1 MKNNLELDKNNG
13 VTKSNVKRSNIFN
26 EFFWICSGANRHIL
40 RQCPTEYSKY
50 FGIGGTIFFT
60 AAMAMLSG
68 GYAFYTIFNS
78 INLAIIFGVF
88 WGLLIFNLDRFIVNT
103 MYSDGK
109 HTISWGEFIAGLPRL
124 VIALFLGVVI
134 STPLELKIFEDE
146 INVEIDRLIEQKLE
160 NYIAKDSVVL
170 NELKQE
176 KLLLYARMDSLS
188 VTTPAQNF
196 YENLLTNESNQRELL
211 TQKKQNALNEQ
222 NKLNNEIHN
231 LRRRR
236 NNTTDSI
243 TLVQINRSIRSKTK
257 RVNTLS
263 TTIANIDDQINVS
276 FSEANDII
284 IKGINQKDDEIKN
297 LQEAIAKV
305 DEKISIVESRIDSAA
320 VVYKAKLDKEF
331 RGFQAHMLAF
341 EEIKKNETTKLV
353 SLFIMFMFII
363 IEIAPT
369 LFKMMIASGPYDELL
384 REEMER
390 KKALSITNVSII
402 NDNANTQIQ
411 ISVERNKA
419 KLEAELLA
427 NKSVLSK
434 IAETQVELIETA
446 VEEWRKEELEK
457 IKANP
462 SEYVKSNTNS

>member
-1 MKNNLELDKNNG
+1 
-13 VTKSNVKRSNIFN
+13 
-26 EFFWICSGANRHIL
+26 
-40 RQCPTEYSKY
+40 
-50 FGIGGTIFFT
+50 
-60 AAMAMLSG
+60 
-68 GYAFYTIFNS
+68 
-78 INLAIIFGVF
+78 
-88 WGLLIFNLDRFIVNT
+88 
-103 MYSDGK
+103 
-109 HTISWGEFIAGLPRL
+109 
-124 VIALFLGVVI
+124 
-134 STPLELKIFEDE
+134 
-146 INVEIDRLIEQKLE
+146 
-160 NYIAKDSVVL
+160 
-170 NELKQE
+170 
-176 KLLLYARMDSLS
+176 
-188 VTTPAQNF
+188 
-196 YENLLTNESNQRELL
+196 
-211 TQKKQNALNEQ
+211 
-222 NKLNNEIHN
+222 
-231 LRRRR
+231 
-236 NNTTDSI
+236 
-243 TLVQINRSIRSKTK
+243 
-257 RVNTLS
+257 LS

-427 NKSVLSK
+427 NKTVLSK

-446 VEEWRKEELEK
+446 IEEWRKEELEK

-462 SEYVKSNTNS
+462 SQYVKSNTNSI